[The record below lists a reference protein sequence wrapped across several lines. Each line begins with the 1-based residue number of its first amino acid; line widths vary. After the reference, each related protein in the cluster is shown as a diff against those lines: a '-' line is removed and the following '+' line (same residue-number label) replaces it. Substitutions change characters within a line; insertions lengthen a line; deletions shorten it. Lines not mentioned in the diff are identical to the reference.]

1 MPCQGAEAFPPRQA
15 LYATTQGESSMDFR
29 KITLFAAI
37 VAGALTAS
45 GCATVTE
52 GRTQPV
58 SVTATCDSQPVAG
71 AACKLANDKGTWYA
85 NTPGSVVIHK
95 SYQDLIV
102 TCKDEHAS
110 GDATFKSSSNGG
122 VWGNILAG
130 GIIGYAVDRS
140 NGAGFDYPTSLAVT
154 LQGRCPGGAKQST
167 VAASTRSSRPSTHQ

>member
-1 MPCQGAEAFPPRQA
+1 
-15 LYATTQGESSMDFR
+15 MDFR
-29 KITLFAAI
+29 SVLLFAVI
-37 VAGALTAS
+37 VTSAVSAS
-45 GCATVTE
+45 GCASITE
-52 GRTQPV
+52 GKMQPV
-58 SVTATCDSQPVAG
+58 SVTAMCDSHPVTG

-85 NTPGSVVIHK
+85 DTPGSVVIHK

-102 TCKDEHAS
+102 TCKDEQAA

-154 LQGRCPGGAKQST
+154 LLGPCPDGAKQPA
-167 VAASTRSSRPSTHQ
+167 VAASTHPAKPSTHR

>member
-1 MPCQGAEAFPPRQA
+1 
-15 LYATTQGESSMDFR
+15 MDFR

-37 VAGALTAS
+37 VAGALSAG
-45 GCATVTE
+45 GCASITE
-52 GRTQPV
+52 GKMQPV

-102 TCKDEHAS
+102 TCKDEQAA

-154 LQGRCPGGAKQST
+154 LQGPCPDGAKQT
-167 VAASTRSSRPSTHQ
+167 AVAASTHPSRPSTHR